1 MKRFIGSTNH
11 AIAGIVHA
19 FKNEGNMRIHFIC
32 ALLAVGAG
40 ILTYVTRFEM
50 MMLSITITFV
60 IVAELFNTAIEAV
73 VDMITK
79 QYHEYARIAKNVG
92 AGAVLMAALN
102 SLVVGYLIFYRKL
115 QNYTFI
121 PQESFINLP
130 AHTTFLC
137 LIVVGI
143 LVIILKSYSTK
154 KKGTYFQGGMP
165 SGHTALAF
173 SLFMSI
179 ALLGKDAVVT
189 TFSCILAML
198 VAESRIETN
207 VHTVTK
213 VLVGALMGMLIT
225 VVLFE
230 LSSLLIL

>member
-1 MKRFIGSTNH
+1 
-11 AIAGIVHA
+11 
-19 FKNEGNMRIHFIC
+19 
-32 ALLAVGAG
+32 
-40 ILTYVTRFEM
+40 
-50 MMLSITITFV
+50 
-60 IVAELFNTAIEAV
+60 
-73 VDMITK
+73 
-79 QYHEYARIAKNVG
+79 
-92 AGAVLMAALN
+92 
-102 SLVVGYLIFYRKL
+102 
-115 QNYTFI
+115 
-121 PQESFINLP
+121 
-130 AHTTFLC
+130 
-137 LIVVGI
+137 
-143 LVIILKSYSTK
+143 
-154 KKGTYFQGGMP
+154 MP

-207 VHTVTK
+207 VHTVTE